1 MMQKLKTSY
10 HIAYCAMELKRMIKQ
25 IVTIGY
31 IVLAVLLAAIAFR
44 SFMSDLLVA
53 LTIGVIV
60 FIVVVVA
67 GYYIAEKLL
76 DLE

>member
-1 MMQKLKTSY
+1 
-10 HIAYCAMELKRMIKQ
+10 MELSRVIKH
-25 IVTIGY
+25 IITIGY

-60 FIVVVVA
+60 FIIVIVV
-67 GYYIAEKLL
+67 GYFIVEKLL
-76 DLE
+76 K